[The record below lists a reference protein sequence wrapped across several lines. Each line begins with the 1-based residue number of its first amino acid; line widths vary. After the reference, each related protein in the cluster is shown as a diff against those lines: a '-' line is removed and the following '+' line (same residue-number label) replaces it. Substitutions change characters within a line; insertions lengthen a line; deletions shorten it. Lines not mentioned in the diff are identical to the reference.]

1 MRKHRQDIARRLSRC
16 RDILKISQ
24 SPLNRDEERGVRL
37 SAHSMLS
44 TIISCVLLLSM
55 ALSGCGTISKP
66 NTPSAEPIDE
76 LNYIEK
82 KNPLLAMEIRKL
94 PEILDGLNND
104 ERKALQRL
112 SEIYAAQTSDFE
124 SAFAEMYKIGL
135 PEHRKYCSP
144 LQALLWIAME
154 SSFSKEKN
162 PIKPYALSNLLD
174 EAWKFDPKLSP
185 QMIQEIVPTIRDPEI
200 RKDFEKDITNKYKHL
215 DYRLRTRIEYFPELF
230 PDWVPQKLKE
240 LKSDSPWSDYNEVL
254 ARLNSPE
261 LVDFYVKKQI
271 NYSYAREIPGYD
283 SNRGDPYY
291 VFKYKEGDCL
301 YTSAFIVEAL
311 RRNGYSAWIEKRS
324 PARLV
329 DSFHAVCAFEI
340 QGKKYIIDDGGIK
353 AGIRRYDQY

>member
-1 MRKHRQDIARRLSRC
+1 
-16 RDILKISQ
+16 
-24 SPLNRDEERGVRL
+24 L

-66 NTPSAEPIDE
+66 NTPFAEPIDE

-94 PEILDGLNND
+94 PDILDGLNND

-174 EAWKFDPKLSP
+174 EAWIFDPKLSA
-185 QMIQEIVPTIRDPEI
+185 
-200 RKDFEKDITNKYKHL
+200 H
-215 DYRLRTRIEYFPELF
+215 
-230 PDWVPQKLKE
+230 
-240 LKSDSPWSDYNEVL
+240 
-254 ARLNSPE
+254 
-261 LVDFYVKKQI
+261 VDFYVKKQI
-271 NYSYAREIPGYD
+271 NYSNYWEIPGY
-283 SNRGDPYY
+283 SGNIGNPHY
-291 VFKYKEGDCL
+291 VFKYKKGDCL

-311 RRNGYSAWIEKRS
+311 RRNGYSAWIEKMPPLRS
-324 PARLV
+324 V
-329 DSFHAVCAFEI
+329 DSFHAVCVLEI
-340 QGKKYIIDDGGIK
+340 QGEKYIIDDGKEGYKRGIMK
-353 AGIRRYDQY
+353 YDEY

>member
-1 MRKHRQDIARRLSRC
+1 LIAGFLVAVIFS
-16 RDILKISQ
+16 IYPST
-24 SPLNRDEERGVRL
+24 LNRDEERGVSLR
-37 SAHSMLS
+37 AHSMLS
-44 TIISCVLLLSM
+44 TINSCVLLLSM

-66 NTPSAEPIDE
+66 NTPFAEPIDE

-94 PEILDGLNND
+94 PDILDGLNND

-174 EAWKFDPKLSP
+174 EAWIFYPRFSP
-185 QMIQEIVPTIRDPEI
+185 QLVEEIVATIRDPEI
-200 RKDFEKDITNKYKHL
+200 RKDFEKDITEKYKHL

-230 PDWVPQKLKE
+230 PDWVLQKLKE
-240 LKSDSPWSDYNEVL
+240 LKSNSPWGDYNEVL
-254 ARLNSPE
+254 ARLNSPA

-271 NYSYAREIPGYD
+271 NYSNYWEIPGY
-283 SNRGDPYY
+283 SGNIGNPHY
-291 VFKYKEGDCL
+291 VFKYKKGDCL

-311 RRNGYSAWIEKRS
+311 RRNGYSAWIEKMPPLRS
-324 PARLV
+324 V
-329 DSFHAVCAFEI
+329 DSFHAVCVLEI
-340 QGKKYIIDDGGIK
+340 QGEKYIIDDGKEGYKRGIMK
-353 AGIRRYDQY
+353 YDEY